1 MNKKD
6 LIIKEN
12 RTLSSEIFELCFEG
26 DFKDIMPGNFISLGL
41 KELFLRRPFSIAD
54 YSRSELRIVYRL
66 VGKGTEILSKLK
78 AGDTVNAL
86 YPLGNSFTL
95 CGRHDRP
102 LLIAGG
108 LGLTPLFLLLK
119 ELVERDIA
127 PQIACG
133 LRSSKDAFYIDRIKN
148 KLGLDPIIFTEDGSL
163 GRAGLVTEV
172 LKELDF
178 GRIYSCGPEPM
189 LEKIKELSEVPTE
202 FSLEARMGCAVGA
215 CMCCTVKTVSGPKK
229 VCKDGPVFSAEE
241 LVFPLSGGVSWA

>member
-6 LIIKEN
+6 LIIKQN
-12 RTLSSEIFELCFEG
+12 RKLSSEIFELCFEG
-26 DFKDIMPGNFISLGL
+26 NFQCILPGNFISL
-41 KELFLRRPFSIAD
+41 ELEGQFLRRPFSIAD
-54 YSRSELRIVYRL
+54 FSRDELRIVYRL

-78 AGDTVNAL
+78 AGDTVDAL

-119 ELVERDIA
+119 ELVKKGA
-127 PQIACG
+127 VPQIAIG
-133 LRSSKDAFYIDRIKN
+133 LRSSEDAFYIDRIKN
-148 KLGLDPIIFTEDGSL
+148 ELDIDPIIFTEDGSL

-172 LKELDF
+172 LKELDY
-178 GRIYSCGPEPM
+178 GRVYSCGPEPM
-189 LEKIKELSEVPTE
+189 LRQIKMLSGVPTE

-241 LVFPLSGGVSWA
+241 LAFPLSGDVS

>member
-6 LIIKEN
+6 LIIKQN
-12 RTLSSEIFELCFEG
+12 RKLSSEIFELCFEG
-26 DFKDIMPGNFISLGL
+26 DFQGILPGNFISLGL
-41 KELFLRRPFSIAD
+41 KEQFLRRPFSIAD
-54 YSRSELRIVYRL
+54 YSGNELRVVYRL
-66 VGKGTEILSKLK
+66 VGKGTEILSRLK
-78 AGDTVNAL
+78 PGDSVDAL

-95 CGRHDRP
+95 CDKHERP

-108 LGLTPLFLLLK
+108 LGLTPLFLLLN
-119 ELVERDIA
+119 ELVKRGVA
-127 PQIACG
+127 PQIAIG
-133 LRSSKDAFYIDRIKN
+133 LRCSEDAFYIDRIKDES
-148 KLGLDPIIFTEDGSL
+148 GIEPIIFTEDGSL
-163 GRAGLVTEV
+163 GKAGLVTEA
-172 LKELDF
+172 LAELEF

-189 LEKIKELSEVPTE
+189 LKQIKMLSDVPME